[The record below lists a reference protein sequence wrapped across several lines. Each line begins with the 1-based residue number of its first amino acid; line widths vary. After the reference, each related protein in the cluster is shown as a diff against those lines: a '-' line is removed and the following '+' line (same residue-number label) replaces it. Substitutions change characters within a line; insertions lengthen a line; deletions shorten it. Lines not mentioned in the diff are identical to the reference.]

1 MGARMRAKDWSTS
14 PLGHPETWS
23 QSVKTAV
30 SICLNARVPIALWLG
45 PELRL
50 VYNDSYIPFLGETKH
65 PAMLGAPGRE
75 AWGEIWAA
83 IEPMHDEVAAG
94 RATSVEDVQLF
105 FTRRLP
111 REEVYVSWGYSP
123 ILAADGVTI
132 EGTFD
137 ACTETTAK
145 VVGKRRLAT
154 LRDLG
159 ARSTEQR
166 SAEVACRDA
175 AEVLR
180 ADPLDI
186 PFAAIYLLDEEGMSA
201 RRVAG
206 TRLDNGST
214 VFPESHPVIH
224 GSLVSEPWPL
234 NRVAETSRSCQ
245 ISDLPGTVGIFSAGP
260 WPDPVETAVVL
271 PLAAQTQPRPAGFLI
286 AGVSP
291 RRILDPDYR
300 TFLDLVAGHI
310 ATSIAD
316 ARAFEA
322 ERKRAEALAEIDRAK
337 TNFFS
342 NVSHEFRTPLTLM
355 MNPIEEILAEL
366 PSRLASEHRSLLH
379 VAHRNSLRL
388 LRLVNTLL
396 DFSRAEAGRIQ
407 ANYEPIDLA
416 TLTADLA
423 SNFRS
428 ACERAGLALDVRC
441 PSLGQP
447 VYVDSEMWE
456 KVVLNLISNAFKFT
470 LDGWIEVAVHAD
482 GADAVLVVKDS
493 GVGIPE
499 AELPRVF
506 ERFHRVEGQRGRTHE
521 GTGIGLALVQELVH
535 LHRGEIR
542 VESKAGHGTTF
553 IVTVPFGRDHLPA
566 DRVQGSRRL
575 ASTAISADA
584 FVEEALRWLPS
595 AQASGISETIVDD
608 LGSQTDMVP
617 ADRQRSRVLIVD
629 DNADM
634 REHLSRV
641 LAKWWDVEAANDGL
655 AALEAA
661 RQNTPDLVLADV
673 MMPRLDGIG
682 LLSALRSDPDL
693 ANIPVI
699 LLSARAGEEARIEG
713 LSVGADDYLVKP
725 FSARELVARVR
736 SHLSMSRRLRESE
749 ARLEAAV
756 DLVKLGRYA
765 WNPQTNELQWDG
777 TLKAMWG
784 LPVGAPVDYDVWRAG
799 VHPDDLARV
808 EAAIQRCA
816 DPRGDGVYD
825 IEYRVI
831 GKTDGVERWIAT
843 RGQTGF
849 KNGMPVAFYG
859 VALDVTDRK
868 RIEKS
873 LERRVE
879 ARTRELEE
887 TNRQLRS
894 QIEQREFA
902 EAEVQQLQRIDAI
915 GQTTSGVA
923 HDFNNLL
930 SIVLTNARLLSHSL
944 REPGDQEGIELIRTA
959 AERGVNLTAQL
970 LAFSR
975 KQRLEP
981 QPVDLNSKIAG
992 MREMLNAT
1000 LGGTVQP
1007 RTVLAMDLW
1016 PALVDPNQIELVI
1029 LNLAINARDA
1039 MPSGGILTLET
1050 FNAVIDSA
1058 PGWTEGLVPGQYVG
1072 LSVRDTG
1079 VGIPDN
1085 VLPRVFEPFFT
1096 TKEPGKGSGLG
1107 LAQAYGFAKQ
1117 SGGGIGIET
1126 RIGEGT
1132 SVKVFLPR
1140 AEGVQDDHDQASIAK
1155 QDSPAKA
1162 TATILVVDDDAVVLR
1177 TTLRLFDAFGFMTIP
1192 AASGREALQLIAS
1205 GLKIDL
1211 VLADFAMPEMTGVE
1225 LAKAIHATYPGLPVI
1240 VVSGYGNR
1248 EELKDFGEARIL
1260 QKPYTEGELMGKIT
1274 EALNPIPTF

>member
-1 MGARMRAKDWSTS
+1 MRAKDWSAS
-14 PLGHPETWS
+14 PLGYPETWS

-30 SICLNARVPIALWLG
+30 SICLNSRVPIALWLG

-50 VYNDSYIPFLGETKH
+50 VYNDTYIPFLGDTKH

-105 FTRRLP
+105 FARRLP

-137 ACTETTAK
+137 ACNETTAK

-159 ARSTEQR
+159 AHSPEQR
-166 SAEVACRDA
+166 SAEVACRNA
-175 AEVLR
+175 AEVLH
-180 ADPLDI
+180 ANPLDI
-186 PFAAIYLLDEEGMSA
+186 PFAVIYLLDEEGMSA

-206 TRLDNGST
+206 TRLDDCST

-224 GSLVSEPWPL
+224 GGPASGPWPL
-234 NRVAETSRSCQ
+234 GRVAETSRSCQ
-245 ISDLPGTVGIFSAGP
+245 ISDLPGTVGIFPAGP
-260 WPDPVETAVVL
+260 WPDPVETAFVL

-300 TFLDLVAGHI
+300 TFLDLVAVHI

-322 ERKRAEALAEIDRAK
+322 ERERAEALAEIDRAK
-337 TNFFS
+337 TTFFS

-355 MNPIEEILAEL
+355 MNPIEEILAEP

-396 DFSRAEAGRIQ
+396 DFSRVEAGRIQ
-407 ANYEPIDLA
+407 ANYEPVDLA

-447 VYVDSEMWE
+447 VYVDREMWE
-456 KVVLNLISNAFKFT
+456 KIVLNIISNAFKFT
-470 LDGWIEVAVHAD
+470 LDGRIEVAVHAD
-482 GADAVLVVKDS
+482 GANAVLLVKDS
-493 GVGIPE
+493 GLGIPE
-499 AELPRVF
+499 AELHRVF
-506 ERFHRVEGQRGRTHE
+506 ERFHRVEGQCGRTHE
-521 GTGIGLALVQELVH
+521 GTGIGLALVQELVR
-535 LHRGEIR
+535 LHSGEIR
-542 VESKAGHGTTF
+542 VESKVGHGTTF

-566 DRVQGSRRL
+566 DRVQTSRSL
-575 ASTAISADA
+575 ASTAIGADA

-608 LGSQTDMVP
+608 LGSKTDVVP
-617 ADRQRSRVLIVD
+617 ADGQRSRVLIVD

-634 REHLSRV
+634 REHLSRA
-641 LAKWWDVEAANDGL
+641 LAKWWDVEAVSDGL
-655 AALEAA
+655 AALETA
-661 RQNTPDLVLADV
+661 RQHRPNLVLADV

-682 LLSALRSDPDL
+682 LLSALRSDPDM
-693 ANIPVI
+693 ADIPVI

-713 LSVGADDYLVKP
+713 LNVGADDYLVKP

-749 ARLEAAV
+749 ARLQAAV

-765 WNPQTNELQWDG
+765 WNPQTNELQWDD

-784 LPVGAPVDYDVWRAG
+784 LPAGAPVDYDVWRSC

-831 GKTDGVERWIAT
+831 RKTDGVERWIAT
-843 RGQTGF
+843 RGRTNF
-849 KNGMPVAFYG
+849 ENGAPVSFYG

-868 RIEKS
+868 RIEKT

-887 TNRQLRS
+887 ANRQLRS
-894 QIEQREFA
+894 QIEQREIA
-902 EAEVQQLQRIDAI
+902 EAEVQQLQRLEAI
-915 GQTTSGVA
+915 GQITSGVT

-930 SIVLTNARLLSHSL
+930 SVVLTNARLLSHNL
-944 REPGDQEGIELIRTA
+944 REPGDQEGLELIRTA
-959 AERGVNLTAQL
+959 AERGVNLIAQL

-981 QPVDLNSKIAG
+981 QEVDLNGKIVELSDLLG
-992 MREMLNAT
+992 AT
-1000 LGGTVQP
+1000 LGGTVQL
-1007 RTVLAMDLW
+1007 RTALAADLW
-1016 PALVDPNQIELVI
+1016 PALVDPTQIEAMI

-1039 MPSGGILTLET
+1039 MLSGGILTLET
-1050 FNAVIDSA
+1050 FNAVIDSG
-1058 PGWTEGLVPGQYVG
+1058 PTGTEGPVPGQYVG
-1072 LSVRDTG
+1072 LAVHDTG
-1079 VGIPDN
+1079 IGIPDD

-1096 TKEPGKGSGLG
+1096 TKQLGKGSGLG
-1107 LAQAYGFAKQ
+1107 LAQVLGFAKQ
-1117 SGGGIGIET
+1117 SGGGVRVET
-1126 RIGEGT
+1126 RVGEGT

-1140 AEGVQDDHDQASIAK
+1140 AEVVLRDHELESDVEQGPRIKVTAS
-1155 QDSPAKA
+1155 
-1162 TATILVVDDDAVVLR
+1162 ILVVDDDTAVLR
-1177 TTLRLFDAFGFMTIP
+1177 TTRRMLDALGYAAVSTESGPEALLLI
-1192 AASGREALQLIAS
+1192 ASGREV
-1205 GLKIDL
+1205 DL
-1211 VLADFAMPEMTGVE
+1211 VLTDFAMPEMTGVE

-1240 VVSGYGNR
+1240 VVTGYGNR

-1260 QKPYTEGELMGKIT
+1260 QKPYTEGELMEKIA
-1274 EALNPIPTF
+1274 EALN